1 MSQGILSR
9 LKIIHCKLYMQKHK
23 NLLFF
28 ILLLLV
34 VHTIFPILFYF
45 LKSIEFVNN
54 YLRIITYLSI
64 PLFSFLAIFIAF
76 KLYKMSFQLKWMSL
90 NTSIVFISLVLVL
103 SINVFQ
109 ISMDLTFFKYLML
122 DQLRFLEPNL
132 IFGNS
137 LDYFIKF
144 IVLVL
149 LGPFT
154 EEILFRRILLVKL
167 LEDYKPSIAIVIT
180 SVMFALI
187 HFDLTGIVFYLLI
200 SFVYTYIFYLTR
212 NIWFSIILHSV
223 FNFIT
228 FFTKIGVHN
237 KSDSFFNIGL
247 LIYVLLLFL
256 IVFLIKKLIAY
267 SKTIKEIKEF
277 E

>member
-1 MSQGILSR
+1 MMQIIAPIILLA
-9 LKIIHCKLYMQKHK
+9 LKPIDFVNDNM
-23 NLLFF
+23 NLLWF
-28 ILLLLV
+28 
-34 VHTIFPILFYF
+34 
-45 LKSIEFVNN
+45 
-54 YLRIITYLSI
+54 LSI
-64 PLFSFLAIFIAF
+64 PIVSFSAIF
-76 KLYKMSFQLKWMSL
+76 LSLKWFRMPL
-90 NTSIVFISLVLVL
+90 NLKWEPINFSIILVCLVLVL

-109 ISMDLTFFKYLML
+109 TSLDITFFKYLIQ
-122 DQLRFLEPNL
+122 DQLRFLRLNVFFENN
-132 IFGNS
+132 F
-137 LDYFIKF
+137 YFYLNF
-144 IVLVL
+144 VVVVL
-149 LGPFT
+149 LGPIT
-154 EEILFRRILLVKL
+154 EEILYRRILLVKL
-167 LEDYKPSIAIVIT
+167 LEDYKPSIAILIT
-180 SVMFALI
+180 TVLFALM
-187 HFDLTGIVFYLLI
+187 HFDLQGIISYLFGG
-200 SFVYTYIFYLTR
+200 FVYTYIFYLTR